1 MAKSELNLAKKR
13 EQQINELTSWGE
25 KNTDLKKFSN
35 NEVAKFFFS
44 DRENI
49 PNELVHVSKTFNQLK
64 THAIEVFNVG
74 NYVGAE
80 YAMSIILKL
89 TKDTDFVKT
98 LNKIQ
103 IDSTLIQPPLT
114 NSGKFKLIQKII
126 TEINDEDL
134 PSNEKNV
141 IERLTQKEGFT
152 EIIAKETIEKALK
165 IGAITKNASSELSL

>member
-1 MAKSELNLAKKR
+1 
-13 EQQINELTSWGE
+13 
-25 KNTDLKKFSN
+25 
-35 NEVAKFFFS
+35 
-44 DRENI
+44 
-49 PNELVHVSKTFNQLK
+49 
-64 THAIEVFNVG
+64 
-74 NYVGAE
+74 
-80 YAMSIILKL
+80 MSIILKL

-141 IERLTQKEGFT
+141 IERLTQKDGFT